1 MEKFQ
6 LVFMGAVFQIHSLFS
21 HSVCVEQRRVLNSFY
36 VGYRE
41 FPTQRLKKLL
51 FDRFELLGVLCKA
64 DQMKNLFFTALV
76 SRLGVPFIRERI
88 D

>member
-51 FDRFELLGVLCKA
+51 FHRFKLLGVLCEA
-64 DQMKNLFFTALV
+64 EQMKSLFFASLV
-76 SRLGVPFIRERI
+76 SRLGVPLIRDRI